1 MKGKILEFSENT
13 REGIISG
20 EDGNRYTFLVD
31 SWKANTLPAAGNK
44 VDFSINGDIA
54 ESIYR
59 DSASSSASS
68 KKITA
73 ALFAFFLGA
82 FGAHK
87 FYLGYKKQGVIMLLV
102 FILGFILLGV
112 PSMVIG
118 VIAFIEFI
126 LYLVKSD
133 DEFEETYVTNKK
145 VWF

>member
-1 MKGKILEFSENT
+1 MKGKILEFNESN
-13 REGIISG
+13 REGVISG
-20 EDGNRYTFLVD
+20 EDGNRYTFVVD
-31 SWKANTLPAAGNK
+31 AWKADTLPKAGNK
-44 VDFSINGDIA
+44 VDFSINGESA
-54 ESIYR
+54 EGIYR
-59 DSASSSASS
+59 ESVSSGGAS

-73 ALFAFFLGA
+73 ALLAFFLGV

-102 FILGFILLGV
+102 FLFGFILLGL

-133 DEFEETYVTNKK
+133 DEFEEAYVTNKK
-145 VWF
+145 AWF